1 MQLLMQ
7 KLPHQV
13 GGIAE
18 QTSRNRHES
27 RDRKVQFSHQV
38 SGFIVPNW
46 ESLLVQQGNSGSN
59 DLTTPG
65 TGQRMPG
72 QSRTINS
79 IGKGQSQI
87 SARCA

>member
-1 MQLLMQ
+1 MQLLVQ
-7 KLPHQV
+7 KLPGQA

-18 QTSRNRHES
+18 QTSHNWPES
-27 RDRKVQFSHQV
+27 RDREVQFSHQA
-38 SGFIVPNW
+38 SGVIVLNW

-59 DLTTPG
+59 DPTTPG

-87 SARCA
+87 RARWA